1 MNIRAA
7 LEELKS
13 TKAKHTYNVVQIPE
27 REGLYVGSDSGH
39 RVVIFIKSD
48 NEPAVPSIKTD
59 KLQVDFSSDYQLYLN
74 GKQSVV
80 SKFHSIRCLSN
91 DPDDTRLF
99 IDIIESIISD
109 PNTDFKAHSL
119 SSIFYALV
127 GLFETA
133 PQQDVRKERQGL
145 WGELFFMR
153 QHGGYEKWI
162 PVWHSD
168 PSRLFDFSMDSKRI
182 EVKTSIKPERI
193 HEFSHRQ
200 LFSIGSEKVAVVS
213 IMLRGEDTGLS
224 LRTLI
229 NEAKA
234 KLKGKPHYIRLE
246 RAIIKADMDE
256 PTEEGPRYHE
266 AEAHSQLAW
275 YEIENV
281 PHFPIPEPQG
291 VSGTHYR
298 SDLTTAQKMPE
309 EEIRKTIEDWGHE
322 TITP

>member
-1 MNIRAA
+1 MNLRAA

-13 TKAKHTYNVVQIPE
+13 TKTKHPYNVVQIPE
-27 REGLYVGSDSGH
+27 REGLYVGTDSEH
-39 RVVIFIKSD
+39 RVAIFIKSD
-48 NEPAVPSIKTD
+48 NEPPIPSIKTD

-80 SKFHSIRCLSN
+80 SNFHSIRCLSN

-99 IDIIESIISD
+99 TDIIESIISD
-109 PNTDFKAHSL
+109 PNTDYKAQSL

-127 GLFETA
+127 GLFETT

-153 QHGGYEKWI
+153 QYGGYEKWI

-182 EVKTSIKPERI
+182 EVKTSTRPERI

-200 LFSIGSEKVAVVS
+200 LFSIGSEKVVVVS
-213 IMLRGEDTGLS
+213 LMLREEDTGLS

-234 KLKGKPHYIRLE
+234 KLKGKSHYIRLE

-256 PTEEGPRYHE
+256 PTEEGPRYNE
-266 AEAHSQLAW
+266 AEARNQLAW

-281 PHFPIPEPQG
+281 PHFPTPEPQG

-309 EEIRKTIEDWGHE
+309 EEIRKTIEEWGPE
-322 TITP
+322 AITS